1 MIQSK
6 KISSLLI
13 VLVFISSI
21 NSAVSVFPNLVWLY
35 WDNGQSS
42 LG

>member
-1 MIQSK
+1 MIQAK

-21 NSAVSVFPNLVWLY
+21 NSAASAFPNLVWLY
-35 WDNGQSS
+35 WDNGQTA